1 MLGFN
6 AYAYRKRFPKVEAL
20 VCQDLETRGLEVK
33 MVEIC
38 ISEVAIGVKW
48 IIEV

>member
-6 AYAYRKRFPKVEAL
+6 AYAYKKRFPKVEDL

-33 MVEIC
+33 LIEIC
-38 ISEVAIGVKW
+38 ISDVAIGVKW
-48 IIEV
+48 IIEI